1 MEMSMIQGLLNN
13 VLITVG
19 SCLLPTIVGIAAYF
33 VCSKNESLTKL
44 AHLCGVIFES
54 FCPVITILLMYYCV
68 FAQTRLNGIL
78 VCIIGFTISFLGYMP
93 TRYNSDY
100 SFFKNIAVNGIGL
113 VSSIF
118 KWSFCASFIGAVEML
133 RVANIQMSRTYDPSS
148 FWTAMIISFVVLLVL
163 ELMKYVAKE
172 KL

>member
-1 MEMSMIQGLLNN
+1 
-13 VLITVG
+13 
-19 SCLLPTIVGIAAYF
+19 
-33 VCSKNESLTKL
+33 
-44 AHLCGVIFES
+44 
-54 FCPVITILLMYYCV
+54 MYYCV
-68 FAQTRLNGIL
+68 FAQTRLNGIM

-100 SFFKNIAVNGIGL
+100 PFFKNIAVNGIGL

-133 RVANIQMSRTYDPSS
+133 RVANIQMSKTYDPSS
-148 FWTAMIISFVVLLVL
+148 FWTAMIISFVVLLIL

>member
-1 MEMSMIQGLLNN
+1 MEMSMFQGLLNN
-13 VLITVG
+13 VLITIG
-19 SCLLPTIVGIAAYF
+19 SCLLPMIVGISAYF

-78 VCIIGFTISFLGYMP
+78 VCIIGFSISFLGYMP

-100 SFFKNIAVNGIGL
+100 SFLRMLQSMGL
-113 VSSIF
+113 
-118 KWSFCASFIGAVEML
+118 
-133 RVANIQMSRTYDPSS
+133 D
-148 FWTAMIISFVVLLVL
+148 
-163 ELMKYVAKE
+163 
-172 KL
+172 